1 MGPLVG
7 VNGDDS
13 NMDMAV
19 EEEAD
24 GSKGTLGDSYVR
36 QLQPFNM
43 YPFSCNRAETLSL
56 CRKERREASRLSET
70 EKANPTTSTRPKQE
84 EQLIFLPHLSVWS
97 SFKNS
102 CPLFY
107 CIRYYFPETHTP
119 HNVRFHVSLDKYVAV
134 DERGMCHFKPQNQHN
149 QWITIRL

>member
-13 NMDMAV
+13 NMAV

-24 GSKGTLGDSYVR
+24 GSKGTLGDNYVR

-56 CRKERREASRLSET
+56 CRKERREASRLFRN
-70 EKANPTTSTRPKQE
+70 KY
-84 EQLIFLPHLSVWS
+84 QLLSM
-97 SFKNS
+97 
-102 CPLFY
+102 Y
-107 CIRYYFPETHTP
+107 
-119 HNVRFHVSLDKYVAV
+119 HN
-134 DERGMCHFKPQNQHN
+134 HN
-149 QWITIRL
+149 LQGVL

>member
-56 CRKERREASRLSET
+56 CRKERREASRLCLRQKKSKPYHQHQT
-70 EKANPTTSTRPKQE
+70 QTRGAVNFSSSSFSL
-84 EQLIFLPHLSVWS
+84 EQLQ
-97 SFKNS
+97 
-102 CPLFY
+102 
-107 CIRYYFPETHTP
+107 E
-119 HNVRFHVSLDKYVAV
+119 
-134 DERGMCHFKPQNQHN
+134 
-149 QWITIRL
+149 